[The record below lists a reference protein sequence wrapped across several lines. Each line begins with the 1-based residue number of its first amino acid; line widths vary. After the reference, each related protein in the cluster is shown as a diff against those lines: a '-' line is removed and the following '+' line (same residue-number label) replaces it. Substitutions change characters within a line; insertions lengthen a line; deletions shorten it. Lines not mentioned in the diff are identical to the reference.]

1 LTAQYI
7 DVCLLGPIEART
19 ASGTRLEIPGG
30 RPMTLLALLL
40 TRRDD
45 IVSADVATEALWR
58 DRPPKDPRNALQL
71 AVSRLRRALAGAG
84 PPARPAPDVVVGV
97 AGGYSLQLPAGWVDA
112 DRFETLVQAGRAQ
125 LARNEA
131 ADAAGTLH
139 RALGMWR
146 GPAFADVRDEP
157 FAQASIGRLDEL
169 RIAAIADRIDADLAL
184 GRYAQLTGELEAL
197 VSEHPLRE
205 RLRAQLMLAMY
216 GSGRQ
221 SDALAVYRD
230 ARRTLTEELGVEP
243 CRELRDVQQLVLR
256 HAELPPA
263 AGPVPRAIGQSR
275 ATPRRRLLTCVVA
288 VPHGAVVSGG
298 QADPEAVRAVLL
310 DLRSQIVRVS
320 DAYHGTVRDSEAAA
334 FTIIFGWPGVREN
347 DVLNAVAAASQLVG
361 GRPGRAAGPGL
372 RRSLPL
378 GIGVA
383 TGEVITTPGADA
395 PLLLGD
401 LAEQA
406 GALARAAGR
415 GQVLV
420 APSTWQLVSHAA
432 EGSPASADAA
442 FPGGD
447 SAVMALA
454 DVDADAASIRRT
466 WEGPYIGREAD
477 LRLLDSGFGAVHQA
491 DGGARLVT
499 VLGEPGVG
507 KTRLSLEFERLVR
520 PDAVVL
526 RSRCRLYDEDIPYR
540 SVQEILEQAADGAA
554 PEEWLARIGVGA
566 DVSEVILAVLGRSQD
581 RTGGQVR
588 WAISQVMA
596 TITQHFPAVV
606 IIDDVQHASP
616 ELLDLLEALAMP
628 LREMP
633 VLLICLARR
642 ELLQTR
648 PGWGNTWRSATTLT
662 LRPLSE
668 AQSRMLLAQL
678 IAEDADP
685 VLSES
690 TRDEMVATAAGNPL
704 YLEQLA
710 RHLQEQPG
718 SPASFPPALHGLLAS
733 RLDLLP
739 QEERM
744 VLERGAIEGDTFH
757 LESVAAG
764 LGMRTSAEITSP
776 GMDRALDALIRRDFV
791 VPVAGG
797 GLGGRPAV
805 GFRHRLIREAAYAM
819 LTRAD
824 RARLHEQYADWLSQL
839 TPPDLA
845 GPAAPASHLEQ
856 AHEHLMAIGDPGH
869 RAADIAARAGQL
881 LAEAARQ
888 AHRSGELAAEIGFQD
903 RARRMLG
910 PQSAAAAELLPA
922 LASALI
928 EAGTFD
934 RAAEIAALGAR
945 EGTRLGLPTVHWR
958 SVVEHERTR
967 LYASPGTVDVTAG
980 LDVVRRATG
989 IFIARGDDLGL
1000 ARAHYLHAELLWM
1013 NGRPDDA
1020 MEQCEQQVR
1029 HARRIG
1035 AGFEVA
1041 VGQAYIAW
1049 SLVDGCT
1056 PVRQG
1061 LGRLAGLTAEA
1072 EGDRVAWLGL
1082 LGFRAVLQSMAGQQE
1097 DAGALMEQSRRGL
1110 AALDLNMTGAAMAI
1124 FDARMRHRTA
1134 DYTGAEE
1141 AIHDALR
1148 TGRRGGDRWV
1158 QSTALVDLAH
1168 VIIAAGRLRDA
1179 PRVIADIDTMPAPR
1193 DTEWLARRLTAL
1205 SSFAS
1210 ATADHG
1216 AAIRHASDAVNLVEG
1231 TQFLA
1236 LRSHAHWFRAIALH
1250 RAGDLDGAVTERETA
1265 RALALAKGD
1274 LPLVASLDSFP
1285 PSGP

>member
-1 LTAQYI
+1 LTAQHTDI
-7 DVCLLGPIEART
+7 CLLGPIEART

-30 RPMTLLALLL
+30 RPLMLLGLLL

-45 IVSADVATEALWR
+45 IVPAGVATEALWR
-58 DRPPKDPRNALQL
+58 DRPPRDPRNALQL
-71 AVSRLRRALAGAG
+71 AVSRLRRALAGTG
-84 PPARPAPDVVVGV
+84 PLTRPAPEVVTGV

-131 ADAAGTLH
+131 ADAAGTLR
-139 RALGMWR
+139 RALQMWR

-157 FAQASIGRLDEL
+157 FAQVSIARLNEQ

-184 GRYAQLTGELEAL
+184 GRYAQLTGELQAL
-197 VSEHPLRE
+197 VGEHPLRE
-205 RLRAQLMLAMY
+205 RLRAQLMFALY

-230 ARRTLTEELGVEP
+230 ARRTLTGELGVEP
-243 CRELRDVQQLVLR
+243 GRELRNVHQLVLR
-256 HAELPPA
+256 HEELPPA
-263 AGPVPRAIGQSR
+263 AGPAPRAIGPSR
-275 ATPRRRLLTCVVA
+275 ATARRRMLTCVVA
-288 VPHGAVVSGG
+288 VPHRTAVSGG
-298 QADPEAVRAVLL
+298 HADPEAVRAVLL

-320 DAYHGTVRDSEAAA
+320 AACHGTVRDSDAAA
-334 FTIIFGWPGVREN
+334 FTIIFGWPGSRES
-347 DVLNAVAAASQLVG
+347 DVMNAVAAASQLAG
-361 GRPGRAAGPGL
+361 GRPGRPAEPGL
-372 RRSLPL
+372 RPSVPL

-383 TGEVITTPGADA
+383 TGEVVAAPGAEA
-395 PLLLGD
+395 PLLLGE

-406 GALARAAGR
+406 GTLARAAR
-415 GQVLV
+415 PGQVLV
-420 APSTWQLVSHAA
+420 APSTWQLISHAA
-432 EGSPASADAA
+432 DGSPAGADAG
-442 FPGGD
+442 FPGAGP
-447 SAVMALA
+447 AVMALA
-454 DVDADAASIRRT
+454 HVDADAASIRRT
-466 WEGPYIGREAD
+466 WEGPYIGRETD
-477 LRLLDSGFGAVHQA
+477 LGLLDSALRAVRQA
-491 DGGARLVT
+491 GGGRLVT
-499 VLGEPGVG
+499 VLGEPGMG
-507 KTRLSLEFERLVR
+507 KTRLSLEFERLAR

-526 RSRCRLYDEDIPYR
+526 RSRCRLYDENIPYR

-566 DVSEVILAVLGRSQD
+566 DVSEVILAVLGRSQE

-596 TITQHFPAVV
+596 AITRHVPAVV
-606 IIDDVQHASP
+606 IFDDVQHASP
-616 ELLDLLEALAMP
+616 ELLDLVDALAVP
-628 LREMP
+628 LRGMP
-633 VLLICLARR
+633 VLLLCLARP
-642 ELLQTR
+642 ELQQTR
-648 PGWGNTWRSATTLT
+648 PGWGASWRSATRL
-662 LRPLSE
+662 LLQPLSDV
-668 AQSRMLLAQL
+668 QSRVLLAQVTGDDDGRGL
-678 IAEDADP
+678 PD
-685 VLSES
+685 S
-690 TRDEMVATAAGNPL
+690 TTDEMVATAGGNPL

-744 VLERGAIEGDTFH
+744 LLERGAIEGDIFY

-764 LGMRTSAEITSP
+764 LGLRTSAKLASP
-776 GMDRALDALIRRDFV
+776 GLDRALDALIRRDLV
-791 VPVAGG
+791 VLVAGG
-797 GLGGRPAV
+797 GLGGRPAA

-824 RARLHEQYADWLSQL
+824 RARLHEQHADWLSQL
-839 TPPDLA
+839 TPPGLA
-845 GPAAPASHLEQ
+845 GPAAPAAHLEQ
-856 AHEHLMAIGDPGH
+856 AHGHLMAIGDPGQ
-869 RAADIAARAGQL
+869 RGAGLAARAGQL

-888 AHRSGELAAEIGFQD
+888 AHRRGELAAEIGFQD
-903 RARRMLG
+903 RARQLLG
-910 PQSAAAAELLPA
+910 PRGAAAAELLPA
-922 LASALI
+922 LAAALI

-934 RAAEIAALGAR
+934 RAAEIAELGAS
-945 EGTRLGLPTVHWR
+945 EGTRLGLPAVHWR

-967 LYASPGTVDVTAG
+967 LYTSPGTVDVTAG
-980 LDVVRRATG
+980 LDLVRRA
-989 IFIARGDDLGL
+989 ARVFRASGDDLGL

-1029 HARRIG
+1029 HARRVE

-1041 VGQAYIAW
+1041 VGQTYIAW

-1061 LGRLAGLTAEA
+1061 LDRLAGLAADA

-1082 LGFRAVLQSMAGQQE
+1082 LGFRAVLQSMAGQQD
-1097 DAGALMEQSRRGL
+1097 DAGALMAQSRRGL

-1124 FDARMRHRTA
+1124 FDARMRSMTA
-1134 DYTGAEE
+1134 DYAGAEE
-1141 AIHDALR
+1141 AIRDALR
-1148 TGRRGGDRWV
+1148 TGGRAGDRWV

-1168 VIIAAGRLRDA
+1168 VIIAAGRLREVPGA
-1179 PRVIADIDTMPAPR
+1179 IADIDTMPAPR

-1210 ATADHG
+1210 VTADHG
-1216 AAIRHASDAVNLVEG
+1216 SAVRQASDAVNLLAG
-1231 TQFLA
+1231 TQFLT
-1236 LRSHAHWFRAIALH
+1236 LRSHAHGCRAVALY
-1250 RAGDLDGAVTERETA
+1250 RAGDLDAAAAERETA
-1265 RALALAKGD
+1265 LVLARAKGD
-1274 LPLVASLDSFP
+1274 LPLVASLDSVP
-1285 PSGP
+1285 AAGR